1 MMIIQNIETLLLA
14 DNISSL
20 SQTALEQVSEF
31 YDLDKDNLKAE
42 LRVYTNLMEQKEKDG
57 VTVQAEDDKGY
68 KILCQRRKLMAED
81 KVVQTVLPELC
92 KLMKIFWTTPITSC
106 SAERSFSCLRRL
118 KSYLRSTMGQERLT
132 ALALLNIERDI
143 MPDIEKIINVFAK
156 QAPRKLQLCYP

>member
-1 MMIIQNIETLLLA
+1 
-14 DNISSL
+14 
-20 SQTALEQVSEF
+20 
-31 YDLDKDNLKAE
+31 
-42 LRVYTNLMEQKEKDG
+42 
-57 VTVQAEDDKGY
+57 
-68 KILCQRRKLMAED
+68 MAED
-81 KVVQTVLPELC
+81 KGVQTVLPELC
-92 KLMKIFWTTPITSC
+92 KLMKMFWTIPITSC